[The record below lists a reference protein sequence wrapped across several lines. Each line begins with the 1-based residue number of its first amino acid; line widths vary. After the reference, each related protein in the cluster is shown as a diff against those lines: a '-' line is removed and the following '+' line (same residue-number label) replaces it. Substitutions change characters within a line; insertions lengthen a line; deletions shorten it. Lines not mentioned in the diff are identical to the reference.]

1 MFFSY
6 LCLKGNVEI
15 LLLAQRYQ
23 FDDVVKRCADHLKHT
38 INSTILATDA
48 KIKEVN
54 LETMNALL
62 VARIKHLETLVE
74 TYKKKVHGACEK
86 FRDIK
91 TLPGYNE
98 NTSNCSRHPE
108 NVETC
113 QDCMRNVRLIIN
125 KLCEEGSDLTE

>member
-1 MFFSY
+1 M
-6 LCLKGNVEI
+6 I
-15 LLLAQRYQ
+15 AQRYQ

-86 FRDIK
+86 
-91 TLPGYNE
+91 
-98 NTSNCSRHPE
+98 
-108 NVETC
+108 
-113 QDCMRNVRLIIN
+113 
-125 KLCEEGSDLTE
+125 